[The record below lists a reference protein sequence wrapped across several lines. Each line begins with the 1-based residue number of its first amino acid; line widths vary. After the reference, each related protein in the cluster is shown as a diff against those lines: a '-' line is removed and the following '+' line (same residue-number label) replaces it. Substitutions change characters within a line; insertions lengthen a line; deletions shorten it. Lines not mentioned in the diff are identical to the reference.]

1 MINPQKGIAV
11 TQQSEQPDDLQEVI
25 LTEDNYYAKT
35 VLIPIGRPDTAA
47 QMLELAGE
55 LVHPTE
61 GLVIAL
67 VVALG
72 DTESA
77 NKVTE
82 EVQQVIEDFR
92 NAGEGHNVE
101 LLTEVAV
108 SISRGIL
115 DVARE
120 RNTDVIIL
128 GVNQAVRRQV
138 KLGTVVENVIAA
150 SPCGVLIYRSSTS
163 PSFNRVV
170 IPVDGTVQSTIAM
183 KLGISLALQN
193 GTKVRQMSVQYNYQ
207 YHSEHEAAMR
217 ETEALMPSDNRPYK
231 QIIVGRTPER
241 NILREMTENDLLVM
255 GFSQKSDFERQITD
269 DLSNQ
274 LLNRAPG
281 PVIMISQIE
290 WQHGLRGAIER
301 SLSRINPHLTH
312 VEQNELVWS
321 AQKNADPNLDFT
333 VMIVL
338 SAGLATLGLLTN
350 SVAVIIGAMLVAP
363 LMAPISGFSTGMATG
378 LLELTRRASF
388 TLLQGVILALL
399 ISIAMGV
406 LSPIDS
412 PTSEML
418 SRGSP
423 GVLDAGVA
431 LVSGLVA
438 AYASA
443 RKGIPA
449 ALAGVAIA
457 AALMPPICTIGLGVA
472 LRHVNMAIGATLLFL
487 ANITFIIASQ
497 YITFLWLGMRPDKS
511 REGVTANLT
520 RVWWAVLAALTV
532 IVMVVFVQLGSQ
544 AVDEQQIIEQ
554 LETEVFLNADVVDYQ
569 VVSSVPL
576 GIQLTVQSER
586 VITSRQVE
594 DAQKL
599 INAVYEQEV
608 EVEVI
613 AQQIIRPADGRNA
626 LILELLQTTLPMA
639 TIEDVEVQ
647 DQDGLVVFATV
658 RDVIPPSSEA
668 LLTIQNQLGAL
679 SDSAVQL
686 KITYEQII
694 LVNVSS
700 TGDTDTDESP

>member
-1 MINPQKGIAV
+1 MNLKKAITV
-11 TQQSEQPDDLQEVI
+11 TQKTEQPDVAHELI
-25 LTEDNYYAKT
+25 LPEDNYYAKT

-67 VVALG
+67 VIALG
-72 DTESA
+72 DTELA
-77 NKVTE
+77 NKVTD

-92 NAGEGHNVE
+92 NAGDGHNVE
-101 LLTEVAV
+101 LVTEVAV

-128 GVNQAVRRQV
+128 GVHQSARRQV
-138 KLGTVVENVIAA
+138 KLGTVVENVIATA
-150 SPCGVLIYRSSTS
+150 PCGVLIFRSSTS

-183 KLGISLALQN
+183 KLGVSLALQN
-193 GTKVRQMSVQYNYQ
+193 NTKVRQMSVQYNYQ
-207 YHSEHEAAMR
+207 YNLEYETAMHDA
-217 ETEALMPSDNRPYK
+217 EALMPSDNRPHK

-281 PVIMISQIE
+281 PVIMISRIE
-290 WQHGLRGAIER
+290 WQHGVRGTIER
-301 SLSRINPHLTH
+301 SLSRINPHLTR
-312 VEQNELVWS
+312 VEQNELVWN

-350 SVAVIIGAMLVAP
+350 SGAVIIGAMLVAP

-378 LLELTRRASF
+378 LLELTRRASL
-388 TLLQGVILALL
+388 TMLQGVVLALL

-406 LSPIDS
+406 LLPIDS
-412 PTSEML
+412 PTPEML

-423 GVLDAGVA
+423 GVLDAAVA

-472 LRHVNMAIGATLLFL
+472 LQHINMAIGATLLFL

-497 YITFLWLGMRPDKS
+497 YITFLWLGMRPDES
-511 REGVTANLT
+511 REGVTVNLT
-520 RVWWAVLAALTV
+520 RVWWAVLASLTA
-532 IVMVVFVQLGSQ
+532 IVLIVFVQLGSQ
-544 AVDEQQIIEQ
+544 AVDEKKIHERLEQ
-554 LETEVFLNADVVDYQ
+554 EIFLNAEVVEYQ
-569 VVSSVPL
+569 VISSVPL
-576 GIQLTVQSER
+576 GIQLTIQSAST
-586 VITSRQVE
+586 ITSHQVE
-594 DAQKL
+594 NAQQL
-599 INAVYEQEV
+599 INEVYGQSV
-608 EVEVI
+608 EVKVI
-613 AQQIIRPADGRNA
+613 AQQVIRPTDGRNA
-626 LILELLQTTLPMA
+626 AILTILQATLPTA
-639 TIEDVEVQ
+639 TITNIDVLEQ
-647 DQDGLVVFATV
+647 EGLTVYATL
-658 RDVIPPSSEA
+658 RDVMPPSEDA
-668 LLTIQNQLGAL
+668 LQDIQAELGML
-679 SDSAVQL
+679 SDGDVTLNIAYQQV
-686 KITYEQII
+686 IR
-694 LVNVSS
+694 VGVSGTQS
-700 TGDTDTDESP
+700 NESESP